1 MPSFAEGVVAAV
13 LGERSGIVR
22 HAKTLKTLL
31 SDIS

>member
-22 HAKTLKTLL
+22 VRLENGDRA
-31 SDIS
+31 